1 MKLAIFKTF
10 AIAVFAA
17 FMVIGVSAQSATP
30 SPSRE
35 NQSRPQG
42 QDRRNLFRELGLTKE
57 QRDQIRELRMS
68 DREEVFAAQQ
78 KLREANKALDIAIYA
93 DSLNEQM
100 IELRISERNQAQAE
114 VNRLKTMSELNLRK
128 LLTPEQLS
136 KFREIRE
143 MYAKRQEEMK
153 TRREAREKDVRQ
165 KRGGDSRE
173 P

>member
-10 AIAVFAA
+10 AIAAFAT
-17 FMVIGVSAQSATP
+17 FMALGVSAQSVTPPPTNDKAT
-30 SPSRE
+30 
-35 NQSRPQG
+35 RPQG
-42 QDRRNLFRELGLTKE
+42 QERRNLFRELGLTKE
-57 QRDQIRELRMS
+57 QLDQIRELRMS

-78 KLREANKALDIAIYA
+78 KFREANKALDIAIYA

-100 IELRISERNQAQAE
+100 IELRITERNQAQAE

-128 LLTPEQLS
+128 ILTPEQLS

-165 KRGGDSRE
+165 KRGGNSRE